1 MNLLPLA
8 EAGEKTGSP
17 YGMLGMMVIFF
28 AIMYFITIRPQ
39 RRKEK
44 ERKEMIATLKSGCR
58 VMMSSGIIGQVTN
71 VKEHTLIIRIA
82 ENTKVEVVRSAIVQL
97 LESGETPSEIGPK
110 N

>member
-1 MNLLPLA
+1 MSLLPLA
-8 EAGEKTGSP
+8 AAEPSP
-17 YGMLGMMVIFF
+17 YGTMGMFVIFF
-28 AIMYFITIRPQ
+28 LIMYFLMIRPQ

-71 VKEHTLIIRIA
+71 VKEHTLIVRIA
-82 ENTKVEVVRSAIVQL
+82 ENTKVEVVRGAIVQL
-97 LESGETPSEIGPK
+97 LEDGETPSDIGPR